1 MVDDR
6 PQVDEPVD
14 GDAESA
20 EGEQGEGFGLAQGGG
35 ELVCLA
41 SGSDEG
47 EGENGRPDDALRQ
60 ELRRVDGR
68 LVEGIPVEGKESP
81 DGVAGQGVVK
91 AGAGLLRGVVWD
103 HGGSGKGFEAV

>member
-6 PQVDEPVD
+6 PQVDEPVH

-35 ELVCLA
+35 ELVRLA
-41 SGSDEG
+41 RGGNKDEG
-47 EGENGRPDDALRQ
+47 ENSRPDDALRQ
-60 ELRRVDGR
+60 KLRRVDGR

-91 AGAGLLRGVVWD
+91 AGAGLLRGVVWG
-103 HGGSGKGFEAV
+103 HGGSGKGL